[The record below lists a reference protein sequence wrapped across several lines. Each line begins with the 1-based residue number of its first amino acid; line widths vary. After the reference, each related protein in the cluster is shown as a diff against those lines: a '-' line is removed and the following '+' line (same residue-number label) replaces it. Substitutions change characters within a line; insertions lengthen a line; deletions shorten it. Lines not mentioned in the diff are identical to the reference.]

1 MTITSYTL
9 VHGAHAYMFQIL
21 DLTFKSGVFGSD
33 EDGHFSVAYLKIELS
48 RHGAY
53 YTHVFVAPSVLLALV
68 TLLIFLVPPESSE
81 RLSMGEYVRTHW
93 YVYYEYVRV
102 YGCLIC
108 RHEWLR
114 CLSY

>member
-33 EDGHFSVAYLKIELS
+33 EDGHFSVAYLTIELS

-81 RLSMGEYVRTHW
+81 RLSMGEYLRTQG
-93 YVYYEYVRV
+93 YVFYEYVRV